1 MKVRILSSGRRDLIA
16 GKEFYDFQGREVG
29 NYFFESVS
37 KDLDSLEKFG
47 GIHSKLYGLH
57 RMLASHFPF
66 GIFYEKRGEE
76 IIVFRILDLR
86 KNPKEIRKLLNE

>member
-1 MKVRILSSGRRDLIA
+1 MKVRILSSGRRDLVA
-16 GKEFYDFQGREVG
+16 GKEFYDYQGREVG

-37 KDLDSLEKFG
+37 EDVDSLQKFG
-47 GIHSKLYGLH
+47 GIHSKHYGLH
-57 RMLASHFPF
+57 RMLATHFPF

-86 KNPKEIRKLLNE
+86 KNPKSIREALKE